1 MATNKE
7 RIENLESRMNDMR
20 DGLQQLEK
28 GMTDKFS
35 YLESS
40 LTRLTDVILASK
52 ESVMQGS
59 HDRASSSQP
68 VREESDGGRQ
78 IYSSKMAKL
87 EFPRYYGE
95 DPTEWLNKVGQFFEF
110 QGTVED
116 QKVSLASFHLE
127 GEANQWWQWLSRN
140 YKDENRIITWRTFME
155 ELWARFGPTECE
167 DFDEALSRVRQSGT
181 LRDYQKEF
189 ERLGNRVQGWTQ
201 KALVG
206 TFMGGLKPEISESIR
221 MFRPKTLKEAI
232 SLARMKDEQLARQRK
247 FVRTLPTSRTMPALP
262 QPVRMNPNSPI
273 KRLSWEEMQKRR
285 AQGLCFNCD
294 EKFTVGHKC
303 QGPQILL
310 LEGNSNIMSL
320 SVKR

>member
-1 MATNKE
+1 
-7 RIENLESRMNDMR
+7 
-20 DGLQQLEK
+20 
-28 GMTDKFS
+28 
-35 YLESS
+35 
-40 LTRLTDVILASK
+40 
-52 ESVMQGS
+52 MQGS

-95 DPTEWLNKVGQFFEF
+95 DPTEWLNKVGQVFEF

-232 SLARMKDEQLARQRK
+232 SLARMKDEQLACQRK
-247 FVRTLPTSRTMPALP
+247 FVHTLPTSRTMPALP
-262 QPVRMNPNSPI
+262 QPIRMNPMSPI
-273 KRLSWEEMQKRR
+273 KRLS
-285 AQGLCFNCD
+285 
-294 EKFTVGHKC
+294 
-303 QGPQILL
+303 
-310 LEGNSNIMSL
+310 
-320 SVKR
+320 